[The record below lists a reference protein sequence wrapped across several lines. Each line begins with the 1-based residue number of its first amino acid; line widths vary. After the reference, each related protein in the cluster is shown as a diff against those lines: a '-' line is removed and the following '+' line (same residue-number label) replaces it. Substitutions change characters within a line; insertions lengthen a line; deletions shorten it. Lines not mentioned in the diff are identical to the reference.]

1 MTSRKHG
8 HKRNGRRQVDLD
20 KVFAEGTA
28 IDRAMRAGVADAILE
43 HKRRGLPIAE
53 WSFEE
58 DRVVWTPADKIPD
71 PRARKKRPHKRGG
84 ERRR

>member
-1 MTSRKHG
+1 MAKKKNGRTK
-8 HKRNGRRQVDLD
+8 NGRRQVDLD

-71 PRARKKRPHKRGG
+71 PRVKKKRA
-84 ERRR
+84 